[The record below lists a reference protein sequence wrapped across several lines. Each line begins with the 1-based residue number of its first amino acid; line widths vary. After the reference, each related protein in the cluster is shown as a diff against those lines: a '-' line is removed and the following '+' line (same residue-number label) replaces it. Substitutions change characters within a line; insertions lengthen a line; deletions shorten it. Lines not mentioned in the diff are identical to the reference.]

1 MTAATEPDPAGGDRA
16 ALDRLLGTPETAWLV
31 ERVRSRI
38 LAAQGEPLTGVV
50 RLDRPSAE
58 QRAAVVRLVGRPR
71 RPGAALRVDLADVE
85 QILRRGP
92 WPAGLADAVERLSGP
107 VLDHRAARASVAAEW
122 NRAGEDMAP
131 ASRRF
136 PGLETWWDPF
146 CADGGLKRAARA
158 EAVRTSRAPSPA
170 VAAELVR
177 GLIDVLDALP
187 ASGEPLAVLA
197 RRVAGDAHALDSSR
211 PLGRL
216 AAAAV
221 GAAFRP
227 EAGHDTRGGS
237 SVRDSWAA
245 AGVVLSNVAS
255 TVLCLGVPGLRE
267 GAGSSRISGATATA
281 LEAMRAAR
289 APMLLTL
296 DQVRSGGVP
305 ALPAT
310 TVLHVCENPTVV
322 EVVAER
328 WARSTASTSHGDGP
342 VLVCTS
348 GQPSTAVV
356 ALLERLTGL
365 GAECRYHGDF
375 DWAGLRIARSLFHH
389 IPWVPWRYTSADY
402 RAAVQKEAPS
412 LSLGGRPA
420 QSPWDPALAVMMA
433 ECGLAIEEEAVA
445 GLLAGDLL
453 AEGTS

>member
-1 MTAATEPDPAGGDRA
+1 MTAATEPDPGGGDRA
-16 ALDRLLGTPETAWLV
+16 ALQRLLGTSETAWLV

-38 LAAQGEPLTGVV
+38 VAAQGEPLTGVV

-85 QILRRGP
+85 QVLRRGP
-92 WPAGLADAVERLSGP
+92 WPAGLADAVQTLTGP
-107 VLDHRAARASVAAEW
+107 VVDHRAKRARETAEW
-122 NRAGEDMAP
+122 NRAAQGMAP
-131 ASRRF
+131 AIRRF
-136 PGLETWWDPF
+136 PGLSSWWEAF

-158 EAVRTSRAPSPA
+158 EAARRSRAPSPA

-177 GLIDVLDALP
+177 GVVDVLDALP
-187 ASGEPLAVLA
+187 ASGEPLALLA

-221 GAAFRP
+221 MTAFGTKAP
-227 EAGHDTRGGS
+227 GTGGGT

-245 AGVVLSNVAS
+245 AGVVLSSVAS
-255 TVLCLGVPGLRE
+255 TVLCLGAPGSQDGVDPAHL
-267 GAGSSRISGATATA
+267 SGATSMA
-281 LEAMRAAR
+281 LEAMREAR

-296 DQVRSGGVP
+296 DQVRSGGVF
-305 ALPAT
+305 ALPDTA
-310 TVLHVCENPTVV
+310 VVHVCENPTVV
-322 EVVAER
+322 EVVAQR
-328 WARSTASTSHGDGP
+328 WASSPTPTSHGDGP

-356 ALLERLTGL
+356 ALLERLTSH
-365 GAECRYHGDF
+365 GAECHYHGDF
-375 DWAGLRIARSLFHH
+375 DWAGLRIARSLSNQV
-389 IPWVPWRYTSADY
+389 PWIPWRYTSADY
-402 RAAVQKEAPS
+402 LAAVQREAPS
-412 LSLGGRPA
+412 LRLAGQPA
-420 QSPWDPALAVMMA
+420 ESPWDAALAVAMA

-445 GLLAGDLL
+445 GLLAEDLL
-453 AEGTS
+453 PDETP